1 MNEDW
6 LEGNDHRNV
15 GFTCL
20 IKSLQVQRNFK
31 PNILFWGHTRINAIK
46 DLQEQDV
53 YQEFILEIFQFLSSP
68 VNSTNLNP
76 W

>member
-20 IKSLQVQRNFK
+20 IKSLLVQLNFK
-31 PNILFWGHTRINAIK
+31 LYILFLGHTRINAIK
-46 DLQEQDV
+46 DLQE
-53 YQEFILEIFQFLSSP
+53 
-68 VNSTNLNP
+68 
-76 W
+76 

>member
-20 IKSLQVQRNFK
+20 IKSLLL
-31 PNILFWGHTRINAIK
+31 ILNH
-46 DLQEQDV
+46 
-53 YQEFILEIFQFLSSP
+53 IFCS
-68 VNSTNLNP
+68 
-76 W
+76 